1 MKRNSLPIRPLP
13 VLVFVTLLLICH
25 LVAAESDRGFKIISN
40 RYALVIGNG
49 AYPISPLKNPVNDAE
64 DMARILEKLRFK
76 VIHRQDA
83 GLKEMETSVRKFGR
97 MLEKGGTGVF
107 YYAGH
112 GMQVDGRNYLLPVDA
127 IIESP
132 SDVRF
137 AALDVGRVLGKM
149 EDAGNGLNII
159 ILDACRD
166 NPYARQFRSTR
177 NGLAR
182 MDAPRGTLI
191 AYATGPG
198 SVAADGD
205 GRNGVYTRNLLKHIS
220 TPGMPVEQVFKHV
233 RVDVISD
240 TSQKQVPWES
250 SSLTGNF
257 YFAPAAADNSKN
269 GSAPRQASG
278 SPENQEVLYWEFIND
293 SDNPALFQAYL
304 EKYPDGVFS
313 EKAQIQFNR
322 LQSNQLEKIKLRA
335 KSTTITSESDIDKMV
350 ARYAFYERSRNP
362 HGNPRSSLIPQNDQI
377 VIDRLTGLMWQR
389 AGSESAL
396 SFLGAA
402 NYVKQLNKEKFAGHH
417 DWRLP
422 TIDELA
428 SLIAKKKAHDL
439 YISSVFNRRQKKCWS
454 SDEAEGM
461 HDFPGES
468 AAWIVDYT
476 KGKINKANW
485 FRGMDDYYTES
496 YSQDIRNY
504 VKAVRS
510 TH

>member
-1 MKRNSLPIRPLP
+1 MKRISLPNRSLP
-13 VLVFVTLLLICH
+13 GLIFVTLLLVCH
-25 LVAAESDRGFKIISN
+25 LVAAETDRGLKIISN

-64 DMARILEKLRFK
+64 DMARLLEKLRFK
-76 VIHRQDA
+76 VIHRHNA

-97 MLEKGGTGVF
+97 MLEKGGSGVF

-112 GMQVDGRNYLLPVDA
+112 GMQVDGRNYLIPVDA
-127 IIESP
+127 QIESP

-137 AALDVGRVLGKM
+137 AAMDVGRVLGKM

-205 GRNGVYTRNLLKHIS
+205 GRNGVYTRNLLKHLS

-240 TSQKQVPWES
+240 TDQKQVPWES

-257 YFAPAAADNSKN
+257 YFAPATADNNKN
-269 GSAPRQASG
+269 GSALGQASG
-278 SPENQEVLYWEFIND
+278 SPENQETLYWELIKD

-304 EKYPDGVFS
+304 EKYPAGVFS
-313 EKAQIQFNR
+313 EKAQNQFSR
-322 LQSNQLEKIKLRA
+322 LQRNQIEKIKLRD
-335 KSTTITSESDIDKMV
+335 KSTKITSESDIDKMV
-350 ARYAFYERSRNP
+350 ARYAFYEKGRNP
-362 HGNPRSSLIPQNDQI
+362 HGNPRSSFIPENDQI

-389 AGSESAL
+389 AGSENTR
-396 SFLGAA
+396 SFLGAMD
-402 NYVKQLNKEKFAGHH
+402 YVKQLNKKKFAGYH

-428 SLIAKKKAHDL
+428 SLIAKKKTHDL
-439 YISSVFNRRQKKCWS
+439 YISPVFNRHQKKCWS
-454 SDEAEGM
+454 SDKAEGM
-461 HDFPGES
+461 HHFPGES
-468 AAWIVDYT
+468 AGWIVDYT
-476 KGKINKANW
+476 YGKINKANW
-485 FRGMDDYYTES
+485 FRGMDSYYNQG
-496 YSQDIRNY
+496 YSQNIRNY
-504 VKAVRS
+504 VRAVRS